1 MSPTEL
7 PDQAWAWILE
17 HRETIDRIV
26 GRCYR
31 DARTPDRYAQADFSQ
46 DVMLELARRHDDYDP
61 ERGSPGTWI
70 WWQARTVLR
79 HQQRR
84 DILDQR
90 HEIAERALVQQ
101 DRSWSTIID
110 RIDLDRVMSVATEKQ
125 REALFCIA
133 AGISGEEVRERF
145 GVSYQ
150 AMQNRLTRSRLT
162 ATPRD

>member
-1 MSPTEL
+1 MNTSEL

-17 HRETIDRIV
+17 HSETIDRIV

-31 DARTPDRYAQADFSQ
+31 GARTPDRYAIDDFSQ
-46 DVMLELARRHDDYDP
+46 DVMLEIARRHDDYDP

-90 HEIAERALVQQ
+90 HELTERALDRQ
-101 DRSWSTIID
+101 DRSWSTIVD
-110 RIDLDRVMSVATEKQ
+110 RIDLDRVMEVATEKQ

-133 AGISGEEVRERF
+133 AGISGDDVRRRF

-150 AMQNRLTRSRLT
+150 AMQNRLRRSRL
-162 ATPRD
+162 ATTRD